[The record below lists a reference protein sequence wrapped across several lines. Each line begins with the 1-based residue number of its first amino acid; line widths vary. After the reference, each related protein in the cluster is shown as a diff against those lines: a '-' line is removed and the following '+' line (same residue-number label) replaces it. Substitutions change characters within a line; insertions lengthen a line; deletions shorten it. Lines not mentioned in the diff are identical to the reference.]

1 MNIIDAIIILIIFNL
16 TIFSLKYFSYDIN
29 IIKQTAVV
37 KNESKNDIQNKKTTK
52 KTYTTKKIE
61 KTPEWMD
68 TNIEK
73 DENKKVEEE
82 LEQMINS
89 I

>member
-1 MNIIDAIIILIIFNL
+1 MDLVIAE
-16 TIFSLKYFSYDIN
+16 
-29 IIKQTAVV
+29 IK
-37 KNESKNDIQNKKTTK
+37 KKNDIQNKKTTK
-52 KTYTTKKIE
+52 KTYITKKIE